1 MQSFVRAGEDA
12 GRRRDARR
20 KMRKLAI
27 NLLLAIG
34 CIAVLL
40 VAAELALRASY
51 VPPAR
56 TLAPLTRTRTTTAEY
71 DVAIETNRAGFRD
84 PDSHPYFGGR
94 VAVIGDSF
102 VFGSGVVKGDVF
114 TSRLSRAD
122 PQFNVWNFG
131 VPGGG
136 PFNAL
141 YLWRDYARE
150 VRPQVVVVAIY
161 AGNDASDAL
170 RESSEARPR
179 FVILARAKM
188 LWHRVHHRA
197 PTTVAT
203 ARASHGWNAFGV
215 DNPAT
220 LDALL
225 AAAGKRG
232 VSPDSVRARL
242 AAIPDSLKA
251 DALAF
256 RSNPF
261 NVAEAVLD
269 PDGLQHNLLLDTP
282 AMKQGWDALESALT
296 RLHRDVESANSK
308 LLLVCIPAAVQVDST
323 YWWPKKLGVRFDDRV
338 LRDTVFQ
345 DRLAQFAREEKLPLI
360 DLLPAMRK
368 RSSSRLY
375 YEQDGH
381 WTAAGHDVAARV
393 IAERLSALLPVQP
406 IGPSSYFPAGSFCVQ
421 FSTTESGALLAS
433 SSVCSRRNL
442 SSLRRDVDSPGD
454 H

>member
-1 MQSFVRAGEDA
+1 
-12 GRRRDARR
+12 
-20 KMRKLAI
+20 MRKLAI

-56 TLAPLTRTRTTTAEY
+56 TLAPSTKTRTTTAEY

-102 VFGSGVVKGDVF
+102 VFGSGVPKGDVF

-131 VPGGG
+131 VPGSG

-150 VRPQVVVVAIY
+150 VRPQVLVVAVY
-161 AGNDASDAL
+161 AGNDASDAK
-170 RESSEARPR
+170 REASEARPR

-188 LWHRVHHRA
+188 LYHRLRA
-197 PTTVAT
+197 SSRDQKQAAVVST
-203 ARASHGWNAFGV
+203 AASHGWNAFGI

-220 LDALL
+220 EEALL
-225 AAAGKRG
+225 AAAQKRG
-232 VSPDSVRARL
+232 VSADSVRARL

-261 NVAEAVLD
+261 NLAEAVLD

-282 AMKQGWDALESALT
+282 AMKQGWDALEAALK
-296 RLHRDVESANSK
+296 RLHRDVESANST

-323 YWWPKKLGVRFDDRV
+323 YWWSKQLGVRFDDRV

-345 DRLAQFAREEKLPLI
+345 DRLAQFARQEKLQLI

-393 IAERLSALLPVQP
+393 IAERLSVLLPDVNW
-406 IGPSSYFPAGSFCVQ
+406 
-421 FSTTESGALLAS
+421 TE
-433 SSVCSRRNL
+433 
-442 SSLRRDVDSPGD
+442 
-454 H
+454 